1 MIAYH
6 SRTTGILC
14 TCFVLFFAACST
26 SKRGLFTKQTAHEQ
40 YASRLTDAGL
50 AGSALGSLWFA
61 AAEKALARPLSIT
74 LPYKETGYFAA
85 EKPDAAGY
93 LFPARR
99 GDVLKIVINGK
110 ATGSFKIFA
119 DLWQPAAANEK
130 TVLLAAADTTSWTL
144 LHEVKSDGRFLLRL
158 QPELLRSGEYTVTIT
173 TAPSLAFPVPGSTQ
187 PRIGSFWGANR
198 DGGSRSHE
206 GIDIFGK
213 FRTPVISAANG
224 FISSTR
230 ENKLGG
236 RVIFLNPDGKP
247 YSLYYAHLDSVLVR
261 EGQKVKLGDT
271 IGLMGN
277 TGNARNTATH
287 LHFGIYTNGGAI
299 DPLPFVNR
307 DRPAPA
313 EVTAATAL
321 LQHIIRNTS
330 ATSLL
335 ASPVKNSTLIEKLPA
350 NRVMQVMAATGSW
363 YKVTLP
369 DSREG
374 FVESKT
380 VSAQPYKKQLAKNAT
395 PLLDAPD
402 TTAAVKITIPAGADM
417 DILGEQGTYRFI
429 TYGEQKG
436 WVQL

>member
-1 MIAYH
+1 
-6 SRTTGILC
+6 
-14 TCFVLFFAACST
+14 
-26 SKRGLFTKQTAHEQ
+26 
-40 YASRLTDAGL
+40 
-50 AGSALGSLWFA
+50 
-61 AAEKALARPLSIT
+61 
-74 LPYKETGYFAA
+74 
-85 EKPDAAGY
+85 
-93 LFPARR
+93 
-99 GDVLKIVINGK
+99 
-110 ATGSFKIFA
+110 
-119 DLWQPAAANEK
+119 
-130 TVLLAAADTTSWTL
+130 
-144 LHEVKSDGRFLLRL
+144 
-158 QPELLRSGEYTVTIT
+158 LRSGEYTVTIT
-173 TAPSLAFPVPGSTQ
+173 TAPSLAFPVPGSAQ

-213 FRTPVISAANG
+213 FRTPVISVANG

-247 YSLYYAHLDSVLVR
+247 YSLYYAHLDSVLVM

-307 DRPAPA
+307 DRPAPV
-313 EVTAATAL
+313 EVTASTTL
-321 LQHIIRNTS
+321 LQRIIRNTG
-330 ATSLL
+330 ATSLV
-335 ASPVKNSTLIEKLPA
+335 ASPVKNGTLIEKLPA
-350 NRVMQVMAATGSW
+350 NRVMQVIAATGNW
-363 YKVTLP
+363 YKVALP

-374 FVESKT
+374 FVDSKAI
-380 VSAQPYKKQLAKNAT
+380 SAQPYKKQLAKNAIR
-395 PLLDAPD
+395 LLDAPD

-417 DILGEQGTYRFI
+417 DILGEQGAYQFI